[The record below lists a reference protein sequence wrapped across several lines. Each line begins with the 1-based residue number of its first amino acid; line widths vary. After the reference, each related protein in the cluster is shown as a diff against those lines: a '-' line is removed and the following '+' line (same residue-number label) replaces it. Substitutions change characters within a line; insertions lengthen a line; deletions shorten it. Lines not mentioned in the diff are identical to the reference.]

1 MVKNL
6 YFPGGGGDQNRAKNA
21 TPEMV
26 SLGLPPVGQIS
37 VSAALNTKFK
47 VDQVFNGV
55 LLNIKFRVKDRKILR
70 RKIILI
76 DLKTNF
82 TFCVEE
88 LLNMELLLM

>member
-37 VSAALNTKFK
+37 VSAALNK
-47 VDQVFNGV
+47 VQSGSSF
-55 LLNIKFRVKDRKILR
+55 
-70 RKIILI
+70 
-76 DLKTNF
+76 
-82 TFCVEE
+82 
-88 LLNMELLLM
+88 